1 VRLPSPDEILID
13 AGRAARRHG
22 KAALCQI
29 VRTEGSTPGKVGWK
43 LVVAPDGKCRGNLGG
58 GAFEALV
65 TADARLKLGEAGSRP
80 ELKRY
85 YLTEEAVKGEP
96 TGMVCG
102 GLADVLLEVVTLK
115 PQLVIC
121 GGGPVGQAV
130 AANAELCG
138 FELMVVEDR
147 EEFRQPELFPEGTRF
162 SEVTRDYRQPFLAD
176 VRGRLF
182 VVVVTRCWETDL
194 AALASTLRQEPVE
207 LAYLGVMGSKR
218 KVERIRAELDEQ
230 GFDLEAVDLRG
241 PIGLA
246 IGGETPGEIAVS
258 ILAELIRV
266 RSGEGARTPASAVT
280 AEPALEGG

>member
-1 VRLPSPDEILID
+1 MPLPSADEILID

-22 KAALCQI
+22 RAALCQI

-43 LVVAPDGKCRGNLGG
+43 LVLAPDGVCRGNLGG

-65 TADARLKLGEAGSRP
+65 VADARLKLSEPSPRP

-102 GLADVLLEVVTLK
+102 GLADVLLEIVTLK

-121 GGGPVGQAV
+121 GGGPVGQAL
-130 AANAELCG
+130 AANGELCG
-138 FELMVVEDR
+138 FELLVVEDR
-147 EEFRQPELFPEGTRF
+147 EEFRDPELFPEGARF
-162 SEVTRDYRQPFLAD
+162 VEVTRDYRQPFLSDA
-176 VRGRLF
+176 RGRLH

-194 AALASTLRQEPVE
+194 AALVSVLRQEPAD
-207 LAYLGVMGSKR
+207 LGYLGVMGSRR
-218 KVERIRAELDEQ
+218 KVQRIRMELEEQ
-230 GFDLEAVDLRG
+230 GFDLEAVDLHG
-241 PIGLA
+241 PIGLP

-258 ILAELIRV
+258 ILAELIRI
-266 RSGEGARTPASAVT
+266 RRAEPGAAGAPSEAA
-280 AEPALEGG
+280 APALETG